1 MIKNIFLSSVFT
13 VSIVLGAESLTS
25 YDQAVKLFNEK
36 AYEKA
41 YEIFLSLSKNDL
53 ENQNLNFYLGR
64 CEYEQGKYDIAISY
78 YERILFAQPN
88 NLRAKIEIAQSN
100 LMLKNYT
107 QAIKDFNAVL
117 VNADTPP
124 DVKKSIESRLAYIK
138 QTMQK
143 HFISGA
149 LVFDLSYDSNVNNS
163 ATAGDY
169 SVFVPQLGTDLTL
182 NNDAKEESDYYY
194 DDIAVINHVYKYNE
208 EFSLNNNLVVYT
220 QDYDTKKDSNIDVIS
235 FTSTPTF
242 YKGANKYS
250 SGIGMDY
257 VRYNDKGYLKNYN
270 LILSNSHI
278 FNQITLNDITFKL
291 SKKLYDQEE
300 DKQKNAYVFD
310 LTNSLKYK
318 TESVGLFTLDTSY
331 NKEIEIYEQRTDVS
345 KESFEIGLENSLA
358 LPYKFNLNTN
368 INSKK
373 VIYRD
378 TDVNFLSRRVD
389 KINSASIGI
398 TRPLRK
404 NLLFALKATAT
415 NNMSNQEPF
424 DYKKQVIK
432 SSLIYTF

>member
-1 MIKNIFLSSVFT
+1 MAKKILFLTLVMTSLLFSK
-13 VSIVLGAESLTS
+13 ESLTS

-36 AYEKA
+36 NYKEA
-41 YEIFLSLSKNDL
+41 YEIFISLSKNDL

-64 CEYEQGKYDIAISY
+64 CEYEQGEYDRAISY

-88 NLRAKIEIAQSN
+88 NLRAQIEIAQSN

-117 VNADTPP
+117 VNADTPA
-124 DVKKSIESRLAYIK
+124 DVKKSITSRLIYIK

-163 ATAGDY
+163 ATAGEY
-169 SVFVPQLGTDLTL
+169 SLFVPQLGTDLTL
-182 NNDAKEESDYYY
+182 NNDGKEESDYYY
-194 DDIAVINHVYKYNE
+194 DAIAVINHIYKYNE
-208 EFSLNNNLVVYT
+208 SFSLNNSLVAYT

-242 YKGANKYS
+242 YEEANKYGTGL
-250 SGIGMDY
+250 GIDY
-257 VRYNDKGYLKNYN
+257 VRYNDKDYLKNYN

-278 FNQITLNDITFKL
+278 FAQTTLNDITFKL

-300 DKQKNAYVFD
+300 DKQKSAYVFD
-310 LTNSLKYK
+310 LTNNLKYK
-318 TESVGLFTLDTSY
+318 TENFGLFTLDTAYS
-331 NKEIEIYEQRTDVS
+331 KEIEIYEQRTDIS

-389 KINSASIGI
+389 KINSLSIGI
-398 TRPLRK
+398 SRPLRK
-404 NLLFALKATAT
+404 NLIFALKGTAT
-415 NNMSNQEPF
+415 NNMSNQAPF

>member
-1 MIKNIFLSSVFT
+1 
-13 VSIVLGAESLTS
+13 
-25 YDQAVKLFNEK
+25 
-36 AYEKA
+36 
-41 YEIFLSLSKNDL
+41 
-53 ENQNLNFYLGR
+53 
-64 CEYEQGKYDIAISY
+64 
-78 YERILFAQPN
+78 
-88 NLRAKIEIAQSN
+88 
-100 LMLKNYT
+100 MLKNYT

-124 DVKKSIESRLAYIK
+124 DVKKSIESRLAFIK

-194 DDIAVINHVYKYNE
+194 DAIAVINHVYKYNE

-318 TESVGLFTLDTSY
+318 TESFGLFTLDTSY

-404 NLLFALKATAT
+404 NLLFALLLHHQI
-415 NNMSNQEPF
+415 N
-424 DYKKQVIK
+424 
-432 SSLIYTF
+432 

>member
-1 MIKNIFLSSVFT
+1 MTKRILFLTLFITSLLFSK
-13 VSIVLGAESLTS
+13 ESLTS

-124 DVKKSIESRLAYIK
+124 DVKKSIESRLAFIK

-194 DDIAVINHVYKYNE
+194 DAIAVINHVYKYNE

-318 TESVGLFTLDTSY
+318 TESFGLFTLDTSY

-358 LPYKFNLNTN
+358 LPYKFNLNTKLG
-368 INSKK
+368 SKK

-398 TRPLRK
+398 SRPLRK

-415 NNMSNQEPF
+415 NNISNQAPF

>member
-107 QAIKDFNAVL
+107 QSIKDFNAVL

-124 DVKKSIESRLAYIK
+124 DVKKSIESRLAFIK

-194 DDIAVINHVYKYNE
+194 DAIAVINHVYKYNE

-318 TESVGLFTLDTSY
+318 TESFGLFTLDTSY

>member
-1 MIKNIFLSSVFT
+1 MTKKILFLTLFITSLLFSK
-13 VSIVLGAESLTS
+13 ESLTS
-25 YDQAVKLFNEK
+25 YDQAVKLFNERNYK
-36 AYEKA
+36 EA
-41 YEIFLSLSKNDL
+41 YEIFISLSKNDL

-64 CEYEQGKYDIAISY
+64 CKYEQGEYDIAISY

-88 NLRAKIEIAQSN
+88 NLRARIEIAQSN

-107 QAIKDFNAVL
+107 QAIKDFNFVL
-117 VNADTPP
+117 VNANTPA
-124 DVKKSIESRLAYIK
+124 DVKKSIASRLIYIK

-163 ATAGDY
+163 ATAGEY
-169 SVFVPQLGTDLTL
+169 LVFVPQLGTDLTL

-194 DDIAVINHVYKYNE
+194 DVIAVINHVYKYNE
-208 EFSLNNNLVVYT
+208 NFSLNNSLVAYT

-242 YKGANKYS
+242 YKGANKY
-250 SGIGMDY
+250 GIGLGIDY
-257 VRYNDKGYLKNYN
+257 VRYNDKDYLKNYN
-270 LILSNSHI
+270 LIFSNSHI
-278 FNQITLNDITFKL
+278 FAQTTLNDITFKL

-300 DKQKNAYVFD
+300 DKQKSAYVFD

-318 TESVGLFTLDTSY
+318 TENFGLFTLDTSY
-331 NKEIEIYEQRTDVS
+331 SKELEIYEQRTDIS

-378 TDVNFLSRRVD
+378 RDVNFLSRRVD
-389 KINSASIGI
+389 KINSVSIGI
-398 TRPLRK
+398 SRPIK
-404 NLLFALKATAT
+404 ENLIFALKGTVT
-415 NNMSNQEPF
+415 NNMSNQAPF

>member
-124 DVKKSIESRLAYIK
+124 DVKKSIESRLAFIK

-194 DDIAVINHVYKYNE
+194 DAIAVINHVYKYNE

-318 TESVGLFTLDTSY
+318 TESFGLFTLDTSY

>member
-1 MIKNIFLSSVFT
+1 M
-13 VSIVLGAESLTS
+13 
-25 YDQAVKLFNEK
+25 KLNWGLEK
-36 AYEKA
+36 A
-41 YEIFLSLSKNDL
+41 
-53 ENQNLNFYLGR
+53 
-64 CEYEQGKYDIAISY
+64 
-78 YERILFAQPN
+78 
-88 NLRAKIEIAQSN
+88 
-100 LMLKNYT
+100 
-107 QAIKDFNAVL
+107 
-117 VNADTPP
+117 
-124 DVKKSIESRLAYIK
+124 
-138 QTMQK
+138 
-143 HFISGA
+143 
-149 LVFDLSYDSNVNNS
+149 
-163 ATAGDY
+163 
-169 SVFVPQLGTDLTL
+169 
-182 NNDAKEESDYYY
+182 
-194 DDIAVINHVYKYNE
+194 
-208 EFSLNNNLVVYT
+208 
-220 QDYDTKKDSNIDVIS
+220 
-235 FTSTPTF
+235 
-242 YKGANKYS
+242 
-250 SGIGMDY
+250 
-257 VRYNDKGYLKNYN
+257 N
-270 LILSNSHI
+270 LI
-278 FNQITLNDITFKL
+278 K
-291 SKKLYDQEE
+291 E

-318 TESVGLFTLDTSY
+318 TESFGLFTLDTSY